1 MARSGRRHVTITGIA
16 RLRGRLED
24 LPDEIRQALV
34 KGVKESAEAVRD
46 DVRRNVPVDTS
57 GRDSH
62 HLKDTVDIRYREDG
76 LVAEVG
82 WFGQED
88 FYAAFVEY
96 GTRRQP
102 AQPSLHPALQRERGR
117 YAARLT
123 DEVRRAL
130 R

>member
-1 MARSGRRHVTITGIA
+1 MARSGRRHVTVTGIA

-24 LPDEIRQALV
+24 LPGEIRQALV

-46 DVRRNVPVDTS
+46 DVQRNVPVDTS

-76 LVAEVG
+76 LVADVG
-82 WFGQED
+82 WFDQED

-96 GTRRQP
+96 GTRSQP